1 MSGSLGLRKGWEQE
15 RRVCD
20 GKRTAGTP
28 PGIGR
33 CFCLACTSG
42 DVVLGFC
49 QVSPLGGTG
58 KGCLGSL
65 CIISYIC
72 RRICKYLKMK
82 FN

>member
-1 MSGSLGLRKGWEQE
+1 MSGSLGLTKGWEQE

-20 GKRTAGTP
+20 GKRTAGD

-49 QVSPLGGTG
+49 KVSPLAETG
-58 KGCLGSL
+58 KGAWDLSVLFLTSAGESA
-65 CIISYIC
+65 STS
-72 RRICKYLKMK
+72 R
-82 FN
+82 